1 MKYHAVLKQTMNIFA
16 LLCIILLCV
25 KDVMSK
31 CQEVSSLRFS
41 REFLVLKEKD
51 VNVSLDSSCLSGIV
65 LKKKL
70 DSSLHC
76 ISKQS
81 KKLNHE
87 KLTCIDEN
95 QLNEKCE
102 CGIENPPPSS
112 GNRIFFPTG

>member
-1 MKYHAVLKQTMNIFA
+1 MNIFV
-16 LLCIILLCV
+16 LCIILLCA
-25 KDVMSK
+25 KDVISK
-31 CQEVSSLRFS
+31 CQEVSSVRFS
-41 REFLVLKEKD
+41 REFVLMKEKD
-51 VNVSLDSSCLSGIV
+51 VNVSLDSNCLSGII

-76 ISKQS
+76 ISKQTNR
-81 KKLNHE
+81 LNHE

-95 QLNEKCE
+95 KFKEKCE